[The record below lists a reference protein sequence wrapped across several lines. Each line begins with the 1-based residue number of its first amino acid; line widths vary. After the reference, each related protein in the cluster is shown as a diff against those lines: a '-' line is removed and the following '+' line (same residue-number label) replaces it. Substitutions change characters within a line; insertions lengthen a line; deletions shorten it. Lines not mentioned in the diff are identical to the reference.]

1 LMPLSDILFGIA
13 AIRKCIW
20 LHRKYGI
27 DIIHAHGI
35 AVGPAAVI
43 SARLIKKPVVMM
55 LDGTL
60 SSYSKSAGFYES
72 VIYRLINCNHYFIID
87 NGGPALTVFQKLKN
101 IKDRFSPVFQN
112 INTSRVYPK
121 EKNLKLWS
129 QLGLGDRNRFVYI
142 SIHNLDAI
150 QGVDYSILGFKKLIE
165 TYHIQD
171 AILLIVGGGPD
182 RERLQKLA
190 NDSGLQDKIFFTGPI
205 ENSLV
210 PDCYSLSDV
219 ALSTSIKIN
228 SNLATIEAMACEVP
242 VIAFDCGNS
251 ADLLMQDKENMLVV
265 PNGSIEELAKAMFQL
280 YNDRNLRQKLGANAR
295 EFIVTHR
302 NWDARIRLELGVY
315 SKLIKP
321 R

>member
-1 LMPLSDILFGIA
+1 MPLNDISFGIA
-13 AIRKCIW
+13 AIRECIR
-20 LHRKYGI
+20 LNKEYGI
-27 DIIHAHGI
+27 DIIQAHGI

-43 SARLIKKPVVMM
+43 SAKLIKKPVAIM

-60 SSYSKSAGFYES
+60 SSYSKISGLYES
-72 VIYRLINCNHYFIID
+72 IIYRLIKFNHYFIID

-101 IKDRFSPVFQN
+101 IKERFNPVFQN

-121 EKNLKLWS
+121 EKNLKLWNE
-129 QLGLGDRNRFVYI
+129 LGLGDKNRFVYI

-150 QGVDYSILGFKKLIE
+150 QGVDYSISGFKKLID
-165 TYHIQD
+165 TYHVQD

-182 RERLQKLA
+182 RDRLENLA
-190 NDSGLQDKIFFTGPI
+190 NDSGLREKLIFSGPVD
-205 ENSLV
+205 NSLV
-210 PDCYSLSDV
+210 PDYYSVSNV

-228 SNLATIEAMACEVP
+228 SNLATIEAMACKIP
-242 VIAFDCGNS
+242 VIAFECGNS
-251 ADLLMQDKENMLVV
+251 ADLLMRHLENMILV

-280 YNDRNLRQKLGANAR
+280 YNDRGLGQKLGDNAR

-302 NWDARIRLELGVY
+302 NWEERISTELEVY
-315 SKLIKP
+315 SRLIKQ